1 MKVNVLREV
10 KVDGV
15 PIRPGVRNIEDG
27 YARSLIAAGWAE
39 EASAKDE
46 LDPDDSELIGNRSD
60 DDDEPNL
67 TTTQAAKA
75 PAKKKKAPSAG

>member
-15 PIRPGVRNIEDG
+15 PTRPGVRNIEDG
-27 YARSLIAAGWAE
+27 YARSLIAAGWAK
-39 EASAKDE
+39 EASDKDE
-46 LDPDDSELIGNRSD
+46 LDPDDSELIGSRSD

-67 TTTQAAKA
+67 NTTQAAKA